1 MLMRRYMRALFLLLS
16 CCGATGMRGIAA
28 AEAADLP
35 SDLPDLPT
43 IEITGTR
50 LKQTERQTSS
60 PVEVITREDIA
71 LSGKHTLSDVVR
83 GISAD
88 NNGSIGLGNVSGF
101 AMGSSGVALRGLA
114 VNATLVLINGRR
126 MATYGLADDGQRTFV
141 NLSDLPL
148 DAVDR
153 VEVLKDGG
161 SAIYGSDAIAGV
173 VNVILRKG
181 FQGLSTQLSYGISEY
196 GDGKTPRLSVTAGR
210 GNMDSDGYTAFVNV
224 EASRQDPMYARDRP
238 GRKWLGTG
246 DLRPYGYSFS
256 AGGTGSNIGGWFDN
270 TTGASLPNRYGAVS
284 DASLATPRWQQLPG
298 CDSTLSPPAGLGGC
312 PWDRV
317 KEVGVIFPRDDTVN
331 VFVRG
336 ELRASRIFNPYIE
349 LGMFRSDTKSAWVF
363 GPTGA
368 NESWVNP
375 AADSVVSNAT
385 LVLPAAHPDNP
396 LGSDALLSYLL
407 AEAGPRTFEHESV
420 AYRALAGTSGSLG
433 GWDYDSGLLYARNTT
448 KRTITGFIRDSV
460 LKAGLNGTGPYGFYR
475 LGRNAGLNSAAS
487 MEALSPELS
496 ADNVSTLTLVDFKA
510 NRRLLPLPGGS
521 LGISLGAEY
530 RRETLDAPP
539 MPLTEGGDIIGW
551 SYYVYRGELKVGSMF
566 AEIDVPLLR
575 SLSVDAAG
583 RIDKVWDV
591 GTSATPKVGFRWL
604 PWQAVTLRGTYSTGF
619 RAPNPAEKGKDNQ
632 FAGTLDMTG
641 NGFLG
646 VFRNTSNPNLQP
658 EKSRM
663 VTVGAVLEPWPD
675 SSLGVTFWW
684 LRRTNEINS
693 VDPFSIL
700 AGASGWPDANV
711 VIDSAGNVLEVSSP
725 FENNSSSRLRGIDF
739 ELGHRMRL
747 AGFGTFSAKL
757 NWSYLASY
765 RKTFAGGVT
774 YEYAGTHG
782 PTVVSGN
789 TGSPKNRANLLL
801 AWERGMASVSTYV
814 NFVDGFL
821 NRDNEQANCA
831 NTFADGVGAPP
842 GCHIASFTTVDLRA
856 SYRPARGLDVYLVV
870 GNLFDRIAPLDPS
883 AYINLN
889 FDPSLHVDGA
899 IGRIFTLGLKYELH

>member
-1 MLMRRYMRALFLLLS
+1 MRRYMRSLLLLPW
-16 CCGATGMRGIAA
+16 CGAPCLVSAEPVGDTATDVAGM
-28 AEAADLP
+28 
-35 SDLPDLPT
+35 PT

-50 LKQTERQTSS
+50 LRHTDGQTSS
-60 PVEVITREDIA
+60 PVDVITRDDIT
-71 LSGKHTLSDVVR
+71 LSGKRTLSDVVR
-83 GISAD
+83 GVSAD

-126 MATYGLADDGQRTFV
+126 TAAYGLADDGQRTFV
-141 NLSDLPL
+141 NLSALPL
-148 DAVDR
+148 DVVDR

-173 VNVILRKG
+173 VNIILRRS
-181 FQGLSTQLSYGISEY
+181 FEGLSSQLSYAISQY

-210 GNMDSDGYTAFVNV
+210 GSLASDGYNIFFNI
-224 EASRQDPMYARDRP
+224 EASREEAMYARDRP
-238 GRKWLGTG
+238 GRQWIGTG
-246 DLRPYGYSFS
+246 DLRPYGYSFF
-256 AGGTGSNIGGWFDN
+256 AGGTGPNIGGWFDD
-270 TTGASLPNRYGAVS
+270 TTGVSLPNRYGAVS
-284 DASLATPRWQQLPG
+284 DAALATPQWQQLPG
-298 CDSTLSPPAGLGGC
+298 CGSTISLPAGLGGC

-317 KEVGVIFPRDDTVN
+317 KEVGVISPREDKVN

-336 ELRASRIFNPYIE
+336 EAHVSQTFNPYIE
-349 LGMFRSDTKSAWVF
+349 FGMFRSDTKSAWVF

-368 NESWVNP
+368 NEAWVNP
-375 AADSVVSNAT
+375 ATNSVVSNAA

-396 LGSDALLSYLL
+396 LGTDALLSYLF

-420 AYRALAGTSGSLG
+420 AYRALAGTSGNLG
-433 GWDYDSGLLYARNTT
+433 GWDYDSGLLYAQNTT
-448 KRTITGFIRDSV
+448 KRTITGFVRNSV
-460 LKAGLNGTGPYGFYR
+460 LEAGLNGSGPYGFYR
-475 LGRNAGLNSAAS
+475 LGNNAGLNSAAF
-487 MEALSPELS
+487 MRALSPELA
-496 ADNVSTLTLVDFKA
+496 ADNESTLTLVDFKA

-539 MPLTEGGDIIGW
+539 LPYTDVGDIIGW

-566 AEIDVPLLR
+566 AEIDAPLLKGL
-575 SLSVDAAG
+575 SLDAAG

-591 GTSATPKVGFRWL
+591 GTSATPKAGFRWS
-604 PWQAVTLRGTYSTGF
+604 PWEAFTLRGTYSQGF

-646 VFRNTSNPNLQP
+646 VFRNTSNPDLQP

-663 VTVGAVLEPWPD
+663 TTLGAVLEPWPAG
-675 SSLGVTFWW
+675 SLGFTFWW

-700 AGASGWPDANV
+700 AGASGWPDAQV
-711 VIDSAGNVLEVSSP
+711 VIDAAGNVLEVSSP
-725 FENNSSSRLRGIDF
+725 FENNSSSRLRGVDF
-739 ELGHRMRL
+739 EFSHRTSVP
-747 AGFGTFSAKL
+747 GFGTLSAKL
-757 NWSYLASY
+757 NWTYLASY
-765 RKTFAGGVT
+765 RKTFDGGVT

-789 TGSPKNRANLLL
+789 TGTPKNRANFLL
-801 AWERGMASVSTYV
+801 AWQRGVASLSAYV

-821 NRDNEQANCA
+821 NKDNEQANCA
-831 NTFADGVGAPP
+831 NTFADGRLAPFA
-842 GCHIASFTTVDLRA
+842 CHIASFITVDLRGG
-856 SYRPARGLDVYLVV
+856 YRPARGLDLYLSV
-870 GNLFDRIAPLDPS
+870 GNLFDRIAPLDPG

-889 FDPSLHVDGA
+889 FDPSLHLEGA
-899 IGRIFTLGLKYELH
+899 AGRTFTLGLKYELQ